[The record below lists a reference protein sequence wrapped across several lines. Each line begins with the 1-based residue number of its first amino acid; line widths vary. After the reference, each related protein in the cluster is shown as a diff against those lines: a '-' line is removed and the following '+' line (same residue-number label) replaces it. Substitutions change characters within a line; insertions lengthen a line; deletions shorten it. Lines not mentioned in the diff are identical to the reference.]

1 MIRVPYGL
9 RIHRF
14 LAPKKGSQPGECEDA
29 IAFHAGRMVFAV
41 ADGATE
47 AYDSRSWARLFVRA
61 WVRIQP
67 PVFEMQEFE
76 AFVRDLGRRLH
87 RKWSKRQLPWYAE
100 EKVRGGSFAAFVILH
115 FYIVGVTLH
124 WKASALGDCCLIHRR
139 NLTDCN
145 AFPLTRSE
153 EFGSHPILLPSIES
167 KQRRALDSLQHASGA
182 AAPGDDFLLV
192 SDAVGSWF
200 LKQRE
205 NGEGETTK
213 LFDRLTESND
223 ADGLQNF
230 FGDLRST
237 GQIRNDDIA
246 VVRIEVY

>member
-1 MIRVPYGL
+1 V
-9 RIHRF
+9 
-14 LAPKKGSQPGECEDA
+14 
-29 IAFHAGRMVFAV
+29 
-41 ADGATE
+41 
-47 AYDSRSWARLFVRA
+47 
-61 WVRIQP
+61 
-67 PVFEMQEFE
+67 
-76 AFVRDLGRRLH
+76 
-87 RKWSKRQLPWYAE
+87 
-100 EKVRGGSFAAFVILH
+100 
-115 FYIVGVTLH
+115 
-124 WKASALGDCCLIHRR
+124 
-139 NLTDCN
+139 
-145 AFPLTRSE
+145 
-153 EFGSHPILLPSIES
+153 
-167 KQRRALDSLQHASGA
+167 QHTSGA

-205 NGEGETTK
+205 NGEGETTR